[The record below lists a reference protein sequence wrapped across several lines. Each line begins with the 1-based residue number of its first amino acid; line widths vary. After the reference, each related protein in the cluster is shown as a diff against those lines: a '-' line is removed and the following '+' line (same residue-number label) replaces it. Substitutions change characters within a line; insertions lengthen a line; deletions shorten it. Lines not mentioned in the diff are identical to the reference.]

1 MSVKHIGDM
10 KDMTRETIPKE
21 HLMIG
26 NMVGVNAIKYCV
38 ENGIEKGLT
47 PLKPMTIIVDSKT
60 VKYAEAMNIIVTN
73 DTEIIL
79 VQE

>member
-1 MSVKHIGDM
+1 
-10 KDMTRETIPKE
+10 MTKETIPKE

-47 PLKPMTIIVDSKT
+47 PLKSMTIIVDGKMVT
-60 VKYAEAMNIIVTN
+60 YAEAMNMVVAN
-73 DTEIIL
+73 DTEITL